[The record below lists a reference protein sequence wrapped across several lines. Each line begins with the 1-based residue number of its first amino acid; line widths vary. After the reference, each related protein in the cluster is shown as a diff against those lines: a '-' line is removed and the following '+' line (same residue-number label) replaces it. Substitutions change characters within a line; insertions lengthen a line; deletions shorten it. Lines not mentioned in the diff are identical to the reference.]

1 LPCPFPHLNPLPQ
14 TGEEANDSLREFTLI
29 EAHDVVREI
38 AEVAMEELKKQKA
51 KSIAKP
57 H

>member
-29 EAHDVVREI
+29 EAHEEVREI
-38 AEVAMEELKKQKA
+38 AEEEMVKLAEEKGDNVMRG
-51 KSIAKP
+51 
-57 H
+57 